1 MDSIKPTYQF
11 VRFECPSCGHVW
23 TSSEAIERTDAAW
36 LRFCG
41 SPQVICPQCH
51 GHSDPGDC
59 FCGFHDDGLA
69 WIDPAVTPHPP
80 VCGDEE
86 VVNDGAEWV
95 LKQGRFRAEDLVKC
109 DDENDPHGR
118 DPEEGT
124 SRPYPWE
131 GRGTVE
137 VIIATGGT
145 VAFDPSVP
153 VGAGDGGPEF
163 FIPVSPIGVPPAP
176 DCGIIDDL
184 EETE

>member
-1 MDSIKPTYQF
+1 MKTLDSIKPDYQF

-59 FCGFHDDGLA
+59 FCGFHDDGPA
-69 WIDPAVTPHPP
+69 WIDPAVTPHPS
-80 VCGDEE
+80 VCGDVEQLR
-86 VVNDGAEWV
+86 GSAPHPAV
-95 LKQGRFRAEDLVKC
+95 LAV
-109 DDENDPHGR
+109 NDPHGR

-131 GRGTVE
+131 TAAGTLAE
-137 VIIATGGT
+137 GK
-145 VAFDPSVP
+145 PHPMVP
-153 VGAGDGGPEF
+153 FPTPRTSTEGWAGAERSAEM

-184 EETE
+184 EENE

>member
-1 MDSIKPTYQF
+1 MKTLDSIKPDWQY

-59 FCGFHDDGLA
+59 FCGFHDDGPA
-69 WIDPAVTPHPP
+69 WIDPAVTPHPS
-80 VCGDEE
+80 VCGE
-86 VVNDGAEWV
+86 VTADGWQSGKWV
-95 LKQGRFRAEDLVKC
+95 GGPD
-109 DDENDPHGR
+109 DPHGR

-124 SRPYPWE
+124 SRPYPWD

-137 VIIATGGT
+137 GIITTGGT
-145 VAFDPSVP
+145 VAFNPCI
-153 VGAGDGGPEF
+153 VGEGPGPEF
-163 FIPVSPIGVPPAP
+163 FIPVSPIGVPPAI

-184 EETE
+184 EENE